1 MFFARKLGAKQTAF
15 RISGFGDSDFGF
27 GIRFLGGDTAF
38 EIHKALGA
46 RDFRTCGEV
55 VPGVPVSRC
64 GDLIWITKAGGFGGP
79 ELLRELR
86 NKLT

>member
-1 MFFARKLGAKQTAF
+1 VRRALSESRYNALIVF
-15 RISGFGDSDFGF
+15 
-27 GIRFLGGDTAF
+27 GGDTAF

-55 VPGVPVSRC
+55 VPGVPVSRS